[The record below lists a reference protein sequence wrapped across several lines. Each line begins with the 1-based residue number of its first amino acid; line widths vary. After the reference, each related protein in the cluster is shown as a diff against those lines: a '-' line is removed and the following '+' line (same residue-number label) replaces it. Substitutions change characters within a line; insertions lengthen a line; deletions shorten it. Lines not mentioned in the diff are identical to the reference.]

1 MSACIIEYLKK
12 DWRDWCIR
20 FRTQTKIWH
29 EILARWFHTPISW
42 GFSSVGGRGE
52 PAIREKQIG
61 PMHSYFNR
69 LGLVGRKNVLD
80 IWEILQKIETIMT
93 IDKTWL
99 MEWETALHARF
110 QHDRECPRMTHR
122 RRRGWTSHFHCRGQE
137 NSSLSLPPTIEDCDS
152 ALRRHGVRHH

>member
-1 MSACIIEYLKK
+1 M
-12 DWRDWCIR
+12 
-20 FRTQTKIWH
+20 
-29 EILARWFHTPISW
+29 
-42 GFSSVGGRGE
+42 
-52 PAIREKQIG
+52 IREKQIG

-80 IWEILQKIETIMT
+80 IWEIFQKIETIMT

-99 MEWETALHARF
+99 MERETALHARF

-137 NSSLSLPPTIEDCDS
+137 NSSLSLPPTREDCDS
-152 ALRRHGVRHH
+152 ALRRHDVRHHWVLHRLSDSCLDDEGGARTTNEYEGRKESNISLWSFLVLECWIEPHGAAFY